1 MKCFSL
7 QEIPAQPW
15 KNGGGTTREL
25 ALSECQGRMRW
36 RISLA
41 DINQDG
47 AFSSFPGLSRIHC
60 IVEGTGL
67 VLSNSTVNL
76 AARPLDPLVFSGDL
90 ALSAQLNE
98 GSCRAF
104 NLIYDPAFCQ
114 AEMRVLHPNAAFGG
128 HGERVIFLLRGELT
142 AQTNAGEQ
150 RLRAGEGLVAMDLSP
165 GHIPNGA
172 LVIETLLSEP

>member
-1 MKCFSL
+1 MKRFSL
-7 QEIPAQPW
+7 QDIPAQPW

-25 ALSECQGRMRW
+25 ALSECQGQLHW

-47 AFSSFPGLSRIHC
+47 AFSSFPGLARIHC
-60 IVEGTGL
+60 IVEGAGL

-98 GSCRAF
+98 GACRAF

-114 AEMRVLHPNAAFGG
+114 AEMRVLYPNAGFGG
-128 HGERVIFLLRGELT
+128 RGESVIFLLTGEL
-142 AQTNAGEQ
+142 AVQTSEGELRLGAGD
-150 RLRAGEGLVAMDLSP
+150 GLVTKDLSP
-165 GHIPNGA
+165 GHIPEGT
-172 LVIETLLSEP
+172 LVVETLLSEP